1 MAEITYGY
9 VRVSTQEQN
18 ETRQLAAMRGFGVE
32 GKNIVVEKMSGK
44 DFRRPRYRK
53 LVKALQPGDVL
64 VVKSIDRLG
73 RNYDEILEQ
82 WGVITKK
89 RKAAIVVLD
98 ILNRSF
104 MIDWQDRLY
113 MDSVLVRFEDGKLN
127 PKATFTALAAFLD
140 LPYTESMTYCSLKG
154 EIDPESLEGNDLGF
168 STAAIYRTYDD
179 YANDAERYCLEYFL
193 RDAYEYYGYE
203 FQYYD
208 QAPVDEERL
217 RDLAGRF
224 TAIDHYI
231 GESWRRNVFSTVE
244 IRRDGQDIS
253 AGQRELT
260 IEEMV
265 KNQLREIREN
275 RLRTAMFLLNNR
287 YFINKDGQPLHMMP
301 KLELDPE
308 LLEQPLYH

>member
-1 MAEITYGY
+1 MFFQPHFSNILYTMTAASETDR
-9 VRVSTQEQN
+9 RVTLYSEQYEQIRN
-18 ETRQLAAMRGFGVE
+18 SPLFRNFKYIKTFTPM
-32 GKNIVVEKMSGK
+32 
-44 DFRRPRYRK
+44 RRPTTSHGAT
-53 LVKALQPGDVL
+53 VKFMYANTMEPREDGKKGVVSDALSQ
-64 VVKSIDRLG
+64 R
-73 RNYDEILEQ
+73 
-82 WGVITKK
+82 
-89 RKAAIVVLD
+89 

-127 PKATFTALAAFLD
+127 PKATFIALAAFLD
-140 LPYTESMTYCSLKG
+140 LPYTQSMTYCSLKG

-179 YANDAERYCLEYFL
+179 YANDAERYFLEYFL
-193 RDAYEYYGYE
+193 RDAYEYYGYD

-244 IRRDGQDIS
+244 IRRDGQGIS

>member
-1 MAEITYGY
+1 M
-9 VRVSTQEQN
+9 
-18 ETRQLAAMRGFGVE
+18 
-32 GKNIVVEKMSGK
+32 
-44 DFRRPRYRK
+44 
-53 LVKALQPGDVL
+53 
-64 VVKSIDRLG
+64 
-73 RNYDEILEQ
+73 
-82 WGVITKK
+82 
-89 RKAAIVVLD
+89 
-98 ILNRSF
+98 
-104 MIDWQDRLY
+104 
-113 MDSVLVRFEDGKLN
+113 
-127 PKATFTALAAFLD
+127 
-140 LPYTESMTYCSLKG
+140 
-154 EIDPESLEGNDLGF
+154 
-168 STAAIYRTYDD
+168 
-179 YANDAERYCLEYFL
+179 EYFL
-193 RDAYEYYGYE
+193 RDAYEYYGYD